1 MKYNKTKTINHP
13 LSVKYHCCLK
23 DFNQVVFNEDDSLAA
38 LTHFVNDVEVLN
50 LDCAKDKEYF
60 GENTEKPKSMDITFA
75 ISDVNKTEMILV
87 DFKLNVKNPNN
98 LTTEEL
104 VGKVDDSIEL
114 LGSSVPIHSQYIF
127 IFQPNKK
134 QQAENK
140 LYRRMKGRIPNNYKA
155 MDLQDLIKK
164 YF

>member
-1 MKYNKTKTINHP
+1 MKYDKTKTINHP
-13 LSVKYHCCLK
+13 LSVKHPYCLK
-23 DFNQVVFNEDDSLAA
+23 DFNQAVFDEDESLRIVPH
-38 LTHFVNDVEVLN
+38 LVNDVEVLN
-50 LDCAKDKEYF
+50 LDYVKDKEYF
-60 GENTEKPKSMDITFA
+60 GENTEKPKSMDIAFA
-75 ISDVNKTEMILV
+75 VSNTDTTEMVLV
-87 DFKLNVKNPNN
+87 DFKLNVTNPNN

>member
-1 MKYNKTKTINHP
+1 
-13 LSVKYHCCLK
+13 
-23 DFNQVVFNEDDSLAA
+23 
-38 LTHFVNDVEVLN
+38 
-50 LDCAKDKEYF
+50 
-60 GENTEKPKSMDITFA
+60 MDIAFA
-75 ISDVNKTEMILV
+75 VSNTDTTEMVLV
-87 DFKLNVKNPNN
+87 DFKLNVTNPNN

-104 VGKVDDSIEL
+104 VGKIDDSIEL
-114 LGSSVPIHSQYIF
+114 LESSLPTHSQYIF

-164 YF
+164 ILNFSY